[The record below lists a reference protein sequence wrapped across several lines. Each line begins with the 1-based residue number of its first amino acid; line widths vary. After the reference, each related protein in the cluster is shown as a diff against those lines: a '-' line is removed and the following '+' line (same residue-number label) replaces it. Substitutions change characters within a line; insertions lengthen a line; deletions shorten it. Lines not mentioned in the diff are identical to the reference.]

1 MLALSRL
8 HWQQLHWQQL
18 HWQQLYTPWLA
29 GWPDLAWMA
38 PAQQPFAPAASSRT
52 QALTLAL
59 QNSSTTYSCCA
70 LLLTADPDDAIVID
84 IDKAHHHAACMVLDE
99 EQRSL
104 PSYAPGFLGF
114 REVPVYQQLL
124 ARCAEVAGGCF
135 MPQVVLVDG
144 CGRLHPERCGSAS
157 HLGVLTGLP
166 TVGCAK
172 SLLAVEGLS
181 RRAIEAALAPR
192 AAGPVAAQSG
202 IATRA
207 SRNLTLQPE
216 VHNTHGQS
224 PLARSFDTDAHQG
237 RAMEEAAEACNSPT
251 SSHAPV
257 SGQLPTCG
265 CSFPVCNVA
274 GRSTGVMLHA
284 ANGELL
290 GAAITSP
297 SSKKPLYVSV
307 GHRLSLET
315 SLALVAR
322 CSLARIPEPLRQA
335 DLRSRDFIRTHML

>member
-1 MLALSRL
+1 
-8 HWQQLHWQQL
+8 
-18 HWQQLYTPWLA
+18 
-29 GWPDLAWMA
+29 
-38 PAQQPFAPAASSRT
+38 
-52 QALTLAL
+52 
-59 QNSSTTYSCCA
+59 
-70 LLLTADPDDAIVID
+70 
-84 IDKAHHHAACMVLDE
+84 
-99 EQRSL
+99 
-104 PSYAPGFLGF
+104 
-114 REVPVYQQLL
+114 
-124 ARCAEVAGGCF
+124 

-207 SRNLTLQPE
+207 SCDLTFQPE
-216 VHNTHGQS
+216 AHNTHGQS
-224 PLARSFDTDAHQG
+224 PLAGSFDTDAHQG
-237 RAMEEAAEACNSPT
+237 RAMEEAAEACNSP
-251 SSHAPV
+251 PV
-257 SGQLPTCG
+257 SGQLPACG

-290 GAAITSP
+290 GAAITNP

-315 SLALVAR
+315 SLALVTR